1 MSTDTLTEM
10 QETLDAA
17 AEQPTP
23 GTFQELLAEFVK
35 LEHERREHE
44 DRLKVIG
51 ERLTKLR
58 EPLIDHFADTG
69 IQNANVDGLTVYVR
83 MDRYCSKR
91 GDATTDQVCAALK
104 AAGCGYMVADGYNA
118 ASLKSKVKEW
128 TDQGVEVPGELA
140 SLLNIGEVARL
151 ATRK

>member
-1 MSTDTLTEM
+1 MSTATLTEM
-10 QETLDAA
+10 QDTLDSAA
-17 AEQPTP
+17 APVVGP
-23 GTFQELLAEFVK
+23 FKELLSEFVA

-44 DRLKVIG
+44 ERLKIIG
-51 ERLTKLR
+51 ERLTKLQ
-58 EPLIDHFADTG
+58 EPLLNHFADAG
-69 IQNANVDGLTVYVR
+69 MQNASVSGLTVYVR

-91 GDATTDQVCAALK
+91 GDASTDQVCAALK

-118 ASLKSKVKEW
+118 QSLKSKVKEW
-128 TDQGVEVPGELA
+128 IDAEAEVPPELA